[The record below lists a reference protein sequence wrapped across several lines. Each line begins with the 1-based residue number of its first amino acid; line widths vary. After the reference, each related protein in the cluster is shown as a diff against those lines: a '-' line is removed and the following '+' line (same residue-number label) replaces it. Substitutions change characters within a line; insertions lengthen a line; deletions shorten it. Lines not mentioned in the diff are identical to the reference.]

1 MIRVGFCLHSMNVA
15 GAEVLVT
22 QIIHALEG
30 KIDPVVFCLDSV
42 GKLGYELAERGV
54 PVIDF
59 GRKAGLDWGVVSK
72 FSGELRDRRIEVLH
86 AHQYTPFFYSALAR
100 FYGARK
106 TRILMTEHGRHYP
119 DVVSA
124 KRRWINRIFLSRLAN
139 HSTAC
144 CAFSARAL
152 ETNDGFSNVEVLYN
166 GIDASLH
173 PVRKSAKERKELKL
187 RLGMDPQNVYVTCI
201 ARFHP
206 VKDHETLLRGFAIL
220 HSKEPRSRLVLVGG
234 GPQEENLRSLAS
246 QLGVGS
252 VVEFWGIRRD
262 ISDILQAS
270 DIFSLTSVSEA
281 ASLTLLEAMANECPV
296 AITEVGGNPEHV
308 EHGVHGLLSKRGD
321 AEGLAENLER
331 LVREPVEANRL
342 AHAARERVT
351 SEFQLSRAILRY
363 EELFSELGQ
372 AKFRHGQ
379 SS

>member
-22 QIIHALEG
+22 QIIHALDG
-30 KIDPVVFCLDSV
+30 KIDPAVFCLDSV
-42 GKLGYELAERGV
+42 GKLGHELAERGV

-72 FSGELRDRRIEVLH
+72 FSRELRDRRIEVLH

-100 FYGARK
+100 FYGSRR

-139 HSTAC
+139 HSAAC

-152 ETNDGFSNVEVLYN
+152 EANDGFSNVEVLYN

-173 PVRKSAKERKELKL
+173 PARKSAQERRELKV
-187 RLGMDPQNVYVTCI
+187 RLGMDPQNAYVTCI

-220 HSKEPRSRLVLVGG
+220 HAKEPRSRLVLVGG
-234 GPQEENLRSLAS
+234 GPQEGNLRSLAS
-246 QLGVGS
+246 QLGVAS

-308 EHGVHGLLSKRGD
+308 VHGVHGLLSKRGD
-321 AEGLAENLER
+321 AKGLAENLER
-331 LVREPVEANRL
+331 LVRDPDEAARL
-342 AHAARERVT
+342 AHAGRERVVR
-351 SEFQLSRAILRY
+351 EFQLSAAVDRY
-363 EELFSELGQ
+363 LELYKHL
-372 AKFRHGQ
+372 ATRV
-379 SS
+379 

>member
-1 MIRVGFCLHSMNVA
+1 MIRVGFCLHAMNVA

-22 QIIHALEG
+22 QIIDTLKG

-42 GKLGYELAERGV
+42 GKLGYELAEQGV

-59 GRKAGLDWGVVSK
+59 GRKAGLDRGVVLK
-72 FSGELRDRRIEVLH
+72 FSKQLRDRRIEVLH

-119 DVVSA
+119 DVVSL
-124 KRRWINRIFLSRLAN
+124 KRRWINRIFLSRFAN

-166 GIDASLH
+166 GIDSSLH
-173 PVRKSAKERKELKL
+173 PARKSAQELRELKV

-220 HSKEPRSRLVLVGG
+220 HAKEPRSRLVLVGG
-234 GPQEENLRSLAS
+234 GPQEDHLRSLAS
-246 QLGVGS
+246 QLGIGS

-296 AITEVGGNPEHV
+296 AITEVGGNPEHIV
-308 EHGVHGLLSKRGD
+308 HGVHGLLSKRGD
-321 AEGLAENLER
+321 PQGLAENFER
-331 LVREPVEANRL
+331 LVRDSTESARM

-351 SEFQLSRAILRY
+351 RDFQLARAIKRY
-363 EELFSELGQ
+363 EELFNKL
-372 AKFRHGQ
+372 ARA
-379 SS
+379 